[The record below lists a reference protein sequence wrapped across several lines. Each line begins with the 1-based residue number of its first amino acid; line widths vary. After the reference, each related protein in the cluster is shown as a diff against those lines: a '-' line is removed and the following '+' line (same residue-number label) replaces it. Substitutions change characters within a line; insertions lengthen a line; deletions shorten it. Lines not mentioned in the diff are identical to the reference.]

1 MLLVLCLLAWLTH
14 RLLQVLDW
22 ELQRQ
27 LVPYMKDMVPLPG
40 IYDPDYIAA
49 NQDQRADSLIKG
61 SKHEQMETVR
71 EQIREFKQSTGVDK
85 VRRERLPGCDDHSC
99 LAACCVLCLASGC
112 KAMQT
117 AMAAAGT
124 WEVTIDKRQGPC
136 QTSGPSLNLGRQHIL
151 QRP

>member
-1 MLLVLCLLAWLTH
+1 M
-14 RLLQVLDW
+14 QVLDW
-22 ELQRQ
+22 ELQQQ

-85 VRRERLPGCDDHSC
+85 VSSD
-99 LAACCVLCLASGC
+99 
-112 KAMQT
+112 
-117 AMAAAGT
+117 
-124 WEVTIDKRQGPC
+124 
-136 QTSGPSLNLGRQHIL
+136 
-151 QRP
+151 